1 MQAHVWTVMATRSE
15 TRDTVQTVRPLG
27 PLRPHAAVQS
37 EIYSVLINNNLERIP
52 AIYYHH
58 QHLQEEHSVQKY
70 LRHYLNQCKPKTHSR
85 HLTIQI

>member
-1 MQAHVWTVMATRSE
+1 MQAHVWTVMATPSE
-15 TRDTVQTVRPLG
+15 TRDRVQT
-27 PLRPHAAVQS
+27 LRPHAAVQS